1 MSETEEDRSFYAA
14 GEAAFIARRGTPF
27 LLSPKDY
34 ALLKEW
40 RALGIPIEAVEA
52 GIDEAFTRRE
62 ERGST
67 GRINSLS
74 YCRDAVLS
82 AWERRAETA
91 VGRGTGRDGLETAD
105 AGARLARLAG
115 ALDSVARL
123 HPELTDRLDSA
134 QRSLDRLAGSRKTP
148 GEVEASLAR
157 LDRRLTNELVEALP
171 SERRRRV
178 ESRVEE
184 LLAKARVK
192 MDRETEEKTRRAL
205 TRRTLREELALPR
218 LTLLGD
224 SLVHGSRQ

>member
-1 MSETEEDRSFYAA
+1 MSETEEDRAYYAA

-27 LLSPKDY
+27 LLSPGDF

-40 RALGIPIEAVEA
+40 RALGVPIEAVEA
-52 GIDEAFTRRE
+52 GIDDAFTRRE
-62 ERGST
+62 ERGTT

-82 AWERRAETA
+82 AWERRSETA
-91 VGRGTGRDGLETAD
+91 LGSGKGREETGSAAD
-105 AGARLARLAG
+105 AGDRLADLAN

-123 HPELTDRLDSA
+123 HPELADRLDSA
-134 QRSLDRLAGSRKTP
+134 HRSLDRLASSRRTP
-148 GEVEASLAR
+148 AEIEASLAR
-157 LDRRLTNELVEALP
+157 LDRRLANELAEVLP
-171 SERRRRV
+171 PGRRGRI

-184 LLAKARVK
+184 LLAKAHLK

-218 LTLLGD
+218 LTLLGE
-224 SLVHGSRQ
+224 

>member
-1 MSETEEDRSFYAA
+1 MSETEEDRSYYAA

-52 GIDEAFTRRE
+52 GIDEAFSRRE
-62 ERGST
+62 ERGAT

-82 AWERRAETA
+82 AWERRSDTA
-91 VGRGTGRDGLETAD
+91 VGRGSGRDEIETAD
-105 AGARLARLAG
+105 AGARLARLAE
-115 ALDSVARL
+115 ALDAVARL

-134 QRSLDRLAGSRKTP
+134 QRSLDRLTGSRKTA
-148 GEVEASLAR
+148 GEIEASLAR
-157 LDRRLTNELVEALP
+157 LDRRLTNDLSDALLP
-171 SERRRRV
+171 ERRRRV
-178 ESRVEE
+178 ESRVVD

-205 TRRTLREELALPR
+205 TRRTVREELALPR
-218 LTLLGD
+218 LTLLGE
-224 SLVHGSRQ
+224 

>member
-1 MSETEEDRSFYAA
+1 MSETEEDRAFYAA
-14 GEAAFIARRGTPF
+14 GEVAFIARRGTPF
-27 LLSPKDY
+27 LLSPKDF

-62 ERGST
+62 ERGAT

-105 AGARLARLAG
+105 AGTRLARLAE

-123 HPELTDRLDSA
+123 HPELTDRLD
-134 QRSLDRLAGSRKTP
+134 
-148 GEVEASLAR
+148 
-157 LDRRLTNELVEALP
+157 
-171 SERRRRV
+171 
-178 ESRVEE
+178 
-184 LLAKARVK
+184 
-192 MDRETEEKTRRAL
+192 
-205 TRRTLREELALPR
+205 
-218 LTLLGD
+218 
-224 SLVHGSRQ
+224 

>member
-1 MSETEEDRSFYAA
+1 MSETEEDRAYYAA

-27 LLSPKDY
+27 LLSPKDF

-40 RALGIPIEAVEA
+40 RALGVPIEAVEA
-52 GIDEAFTRRE
+52 GIDDVFTRRE
-62 ERGST
+62 ERGGT

-82 AWERRAETA
+82 AWERRSETA
-91 VGRGTGRDGLETAD
+91 VGSGRGREEAETID
-105 AGARLARLAG
+105 AGARLARLAE

-123 HPELTDRLDSA
+123 HPELAERLDSA
-134 QRSLDRLAGSRKTP
+134 HRSLDRLASSRKTP
-148 GEVEASLAR
+148 GEIEASLAR
-157 LDRRLTNELVEALP
+157 LDRRLANELSDALP
-171 SERRRRV
+171 ASRRSRV

-184 LLAKARVK
+184 LLAKARLK

-218 LTLLGD
+218 LTLLGE
-224 SLVHGSRQ
+224 

>member
-1 MSETEEDRSFYAA
+1 MTETEEDRAYYAA

-27 LLSPKDY
+27 LLSPKDF

-40 RALGIPIEAVEA
+40 RALGIPIEAVES

-62 ERGST
+62 ERGAT

-82 AWERRAETA
+82 AWERRSETA
-91 VGRGTGRDGLETAD
+91 VGRGIGRAETEAAD
-105 AGARLARLAG
+105 VGERLARLAR
-115 ALDSVARL
+115 ALDAVARV
-123 HPELTDRLDSA
+123 HPDLSERLDSA
-134 QRSLDRLAGSRKTP
+134 GRSLDRLAAAGKTP
-148 GEVEASLAR
+148 GEVETSLAR
-157 LDRRLTNELVEALP
+157 LDRRLAKDLYEAL
-171 SERRRRV
+171 SGERRSRL

-218 LTLLGD
+218 LTLLGE
-224 SLVHGSRQ
+224 

>member
-1 MSETEEDRSFYAA
+1 MSETEEDRSYYAA

-40 RALGIPIEAVEA
+40 RALGIPIEAVET
-52 GIDEAFTRRE
+52 GIDDAFTRRE
-62 ERGST
+62 ERGAT

-91 VGRGTGRDGLETAD
+91 VGRGTGRDGLETTD
-105 AGARLARLAG
+105 AGARLARLAE
-115 ALDSVARL
+115 ALDSLARM
-123 HPELTDRLDSA
+123 HPELTDRLESA
-134 QRSLDRLAGSRKTP
+134 ERSLDRLAGSRKTP

-171 SERRRRV
+171 AERRRRV

-192 MDRETEEKTRRAL
+192 MDRETEEKTRKAL

-218 LTLLGD
+218 LTLLG
-224 SLVHGSRQ
+224 G